1 MSPEPQTEQTPPQP
15 QPKPQIGGRR
25 CHINALRHE
34 DSGQFY
40 AMSRE
45 DRQAFN
51 QHYLGITG
59 DLNPQTNRERWL
71 ATSIAEDQWRLNR
84 ARAIENNIF
93 AIGMS
98 GPIADS
104 THGDSPEVTAA
115 ACQARIW
122 LQDGRQLQ
130 LLALFEQ
137 RIRRS
142 VEKNEKQ
149 LKELQA
155 ERQAAFNQAVEEAI
169 LLGQLDLDEREAA
182 SPAISEEPPD
192 HGPTA
197 PFSQQGSALILSP
210 EMDGNPQLPLG
221 QTPAMDGEL
230 GNYSVNGTP
239 GSAPLCQQG
248 SALILSPEMG
258 GSPQLPLGQSPEM
271 VGDHL
276 NYSVNGFAFSFA
288 EINQRAHREL
298 RLRKARQLQ
307 KAAPP
312 FQLPKAA

>member
-1 MSPEPQTEQTPPQP
+1 MSPEQTEQQTAPNPPQP
-15 QPKPQIGGRR
+15 QPQPQPDPKAQIGGRR
-25 CHINALRHE
+25 CHINAFRHE
-34 DSGQFY
+34 GSGQFY

-98 GPIADS
+98 GPIADT

-122 LQDGRQLQ
+122 LQDGHQLQ

-149 LKELQA
+149 LRELQA
-155 ERQAAFNQAVEEAI
+155 ERQAAFDQAVEEAI
-169 LLGQLDLDEREAA
+169 LLAQLDLAEREAA
-182 SPAISEEPPD
+182 GPAVSEEPP
-192 HGPTA
+192 HA
-197 PFSQQGSALILSP
+197 
-210 EMDGNPQLPLG
+210 
-221 QTPAMDGEL
+221 AMDGDRENFL
-230 GNYSVNGTP
+230 
-239 GSAPLCQQG
+239 
-248 SALILSPEMG
+248 
-258 GSPQLPLGQSPEM
+258 
-271 VGDHL
+271 
-276 NYSVNGFAFSFA
+276 VNGFAFSTG
-288 EINQRAHREL
+288 EINERVHREL